1 MPELDLPA
9 LLTICAALAM
19 GGLLKGA
26 TGMGTPVVAV
36 PVMAAFVDVKLAV
49 IIMVIP
55 NLVTNLWQI
64 RQFGQHRLGEGFALR
79 FAFGGAIGAFVGTVL
94 LVALPAKIL
103 SIVLALA
110 ILFYIGL
117 RLTRPDFR
125 LGMKRAGKLALPASI
140 GAGMLQGSAG
150 ISTPIAVSFLN
161 AMRLERRSFIATIS
175 LFFAAMSLVQMPT
188 LYGFG
193 LLTPASLLLG
203 TAALV
208 PILLAMP
215 LGSWLAQHWSARRF
229 DVTILCLLA
238 LLALRLIWSALA

>member
-125 LGMKRAGKLALPASI
+125 LGMKRAGKLVLPASI
-140 GAGMLQGSAG
+140 GAGML
-150 ISTPIAVSFLN
+150 
-161 AMRLERRSFIATIS
+161 
-175 LFFAAMSLVQMPT
+175 
-188 LYGFG
+188 
-193 LLTPASLLLG
+193 
-203 TAALV
+203 
-208 PILLAMP
+208 
-215 LGSWLAQHWSARRF
+215 
-229 DVTILCLLA
+229 
-238 LLALRLIWSALA
+238 